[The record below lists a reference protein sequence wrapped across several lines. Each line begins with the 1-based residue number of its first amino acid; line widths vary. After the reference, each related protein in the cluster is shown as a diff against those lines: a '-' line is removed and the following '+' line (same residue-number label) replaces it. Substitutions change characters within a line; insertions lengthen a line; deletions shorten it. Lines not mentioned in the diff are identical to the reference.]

1 MPTLISEILHGYQS
15 YFFTS
20 NQSVFDVLVYS
31 VKQKVSFFLSPLP
44 PLPEKKSHIQAPPK
58 TLLDNVFL

>member
-15 YFFTS
+15 YFLTS

-31 VKQKVSFFLSPLP
+31 VKQKVSFSFHPSPP
-44 PLPEKKSHIQAPPK
+44 PRKKSHIQAPPK

>member
-15 YFFTS
+15 YFLTS
-20 NQSVFDVLVYS
+20 NQSVFDVWVYS
-31 VKQKVSFFLSPLP
+31 VKQEVSFSFHPSP